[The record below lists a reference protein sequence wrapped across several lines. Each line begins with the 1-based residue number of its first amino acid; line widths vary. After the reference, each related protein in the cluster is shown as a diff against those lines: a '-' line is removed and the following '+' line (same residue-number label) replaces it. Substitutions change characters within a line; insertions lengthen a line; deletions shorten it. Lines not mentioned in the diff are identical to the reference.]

1 MCVCVC
7 VYVCV
12 CEGRGEEEEEKG
24 RAYIIYSNVMCV
36 PNTCTPVHKVRC
48 VQNVERTN
56 EIARSYIHIL
66 QSKKRYY
73 NVLLVSYPDPPPKR
87 VEKES
92 GFETKHFVSSV
103 AWLH

>member
-1 MCVCVC
+1 
-7 VYVCV
+7 
-12 CEGRGEEEEEKG
+12 
-24 RAYIIYSNVMCV
+24 MCV

-66 QSKKRYY
+66 QSKY
-73 NVLLVSYPDPPPKR
+73 NVLLVLYPDPPPKR

-92 GFETKHFVSSV
+92 GFETKRCVSSV
-103 AWLH
+103 ARLH